1 MCGIVGALPIHG
13 NTTVKELDLRRML
26 AAIRHRGPDGFGLY
40 QDEKVGLGSAR
51 LSIIDLNEGYQ
62 PISNEDGNL
71 WIVFNG
77 EIFDYLEHRDWLEKR
92 GHRFSTHTD
101 TEVILHLYEEMG
113 PKCLEKMNG
122 QFALAI
128 WDTRA
133 QSLFL
138 ARDRVGIRPLFYT
151 IQKGTLVFASEIK
164 SILAY
169 PGVQAEINPTSLDQI
184 FTYWACPTPGTVFN
198 GIYEI
203 PPGHSLMVKNGKV
216 TTSRYWKLDFTKRKS
231 LGNREENYL
240 EALEFLL
247 LDSIL
252 LRLRADVPVGAYLS
266 GGLDSSL
273 ITALVRKFAT
283 NRLDTFSIVFEDPDF
298 DESVHQQ
305 RMASFLGTDHHIIYA
320 QYADIGRAFPQ
331 VIWHAE
337 TPILRT
343 APAPMYLLSGLVH
356 DLGYKVVLTG
366 EGADEFLAGY
376 DIFKELAIR
385 RFWARQPNSTL
396 RPMLFKRIYPDI
408 TALPQQSAY
417 LGSFFG
423 LGLSNVD
430 DPDYSHAIRW
440 RNTSR
445 IKRFFS
451 DELRAEIATLTP
463 ARNVAN
469 HYPRNFA
476 KWHPLERAQYLE
488 IKTFLSQYLLS
499 SQGDRMG
506 MAHSVEGRY
515 PFLDYRLMEFTT
527 QLPPELKLSG
537 LTEKFLLKKLGRKW
551 LPAETWQRTKRPYRA
566 PIHRSFFNERQ
577 ESYVGELLSPESLL
591 RSGLFNPQAVS
602 RLVAKVREGKRLGET
617 DDMALCGILS
627 TLLVQQLFIHDYCPP
642 SPVADAEIRKSCTK
656 HIIHRP

>member
-1 MCGIVGALPIHG
+1 MCGIVGALPING
-13 NTTVKELDLRRML
+13 DARVDELDLRRML
-26 AAIRHRGPDGFGLY
+26 AAIRHRGPDGFGIY
-40 QDEKVGLGSAR
+40 QDENVGLGSAR

-62 PISNEDGNL
+62 PISNEDGTL

-128 WDTRA
+128 WDIRA
-133 QSLFL
+133 QSLFI

-151 IQKGTLVFASEIK
+151 IQNGTLVFGSEIK
-164 SILAY
+164 AILAY
-169 PGVQAEINPTSLDQI
+169 PGVRAEINPAALDQI
-184 FTYWACPTPGTVFN
+184 FTYWSCPTPGTVFT

-203 PPGHSLMVKNGKV
+203 PPGYSLLAKNGKV
-216 TTSRYWKLDFTKRKS
+216 TTSRFWKLDFTKRKPQ
-231 LGNREENYL
+231 GHREEDYL

-273 ITALVRKFAT
+273 VAALVRKFAN

-305 RMASFLGTDHHIIYA
+305 RMASFLGTDHHLIYA

-331 VIWHAE
+331 VVWHAE

-356 DLGYKVVLTG
+356 DQGYKVVLTG

-385 RFWARQPNSTL
+385 RFWARQPDSTL
-396 RPMLFKRIYPDI
+396 RPLLFKRIYPDI

-423 LGLSNVD
+423 LGLSQVD

-451 DELRAEIATLTP
+451 DDLKAQIAALAPLRKAVH
-463 ARNVAN
+463 R
-469 HYPRNFA
+469 YPRNFA

-499 SQGDRMG
+499 SQGDRMA

-515 PFLDYRLMEFTT
+515 PFLDYRLMEFST

-537 LTEKFLLKKLGRKW
+537 LTEKYLLKKLGRKW
-551 LPAETWQRTKRPYRA
+551 LPEETWQRTKRPYRA
-566 PIHRSFFNERQ
+566 PIHRSFFNASQ
-577 ESYVGELLSPESLL
+577 ESYVGELLSPEALH
-591 RSGLFNPQAVS
+591 RSGLFNLEAVS
-602 RLVAKVREGKRLGET
+602 RLVTKAREGKRLGET
-617 DDMALCGILS
+617 DDMALSGILS
-627 TLLVQQLFIHDYCPP
+627 TLLVQQLFVHDYCPP
-642 SPVADAEIRKSCTK
+642 PPVADAEIRKSCTK
-656 HIIHRP
+656 ISIHRP